1 MPLSTANNN
10 HKSSM
15 YPHHL
20 PTRAKPKNHPRVA
33 LPNQDK
39 QPSLYYY
46 EPKPHAAAKPQRQ
59 HDVSNDNDNDNNK
72 KHHHQ
77 WFGRKVAVLSRG
89 DAFELILLN
98 HELVEAT
105 EGCGSKASPAS
116 FSSGTALK
124 FNLTAGRRVRTADVC
139 YTNDHHQYYRSGRST
154 SPRQR
159 RHESYPVLETTLGDV
174 YDPKTLQ
181 PSSSTGSNSSSSTKM
196 TLAAHFS
203 KQRSTPTTLPVLLQG
218 DDDEWTVESSS
229 SYGWWKQYYS

>member
-1 MPLSTANNN
+1 MPWSTAS
-10 HKSSM
+10 KSSM

-59 HDVSNDNDNDNNK
+59 HDVSNSDDDDDNK

-77 WFGRKVAVLSRG
+77 WFGREVAVLSRG

-105 EGCGSKASPAS
+105 ERCGSKASPAS
-116 FSSGTALK
+116 SSSGTAVK
-124 FNLTAGRRVRTADVC
+124 FNLTTGRRVRTADVC
-139 YTNDHHQYYRSGRST
+139 YTSDHHQYHRSGRST
-154 SPRQR
+154 PQRPR

-181 PSSSTGSNSSSSTKM
+181 PSSSTGTSSSTNNTKM